1 MTLTG
6 AILITGGSG
15 TLGKAIMT
23 VAERERW
30 DATFTVYSRS
40 ELRQAQLRPRFPR
53 ARYILGD
60 VCDADRLAAAVAGH
74 DIVIHAGAV
83 KRIPEAE
90 QQPLN
95 CIDTNVVGTANIVRA
110 CALHGVKTCVG
121 ISTDKACGACTTYGA
136 SKLLLESLFR
146 AAPPSDCSFVVCRY
160 GNVIASNG
168 SVIPIWRD
176 QAKAGRPLTITDERM
191 TRFWMAPSDAVK
203 VIEHTALAPNRSIYV
218 PKMGALPIAEMA
230 CIVAPGAD
238 MVSVGLRSTEKLHE
252 DLIVANEPAEDR
264 GDHYLIYEG
273 GRGGLAY
280 SSETAPRLSRE
291 AFLTMLAE
299 AENYE

>member
-6 AILITGGSG
+6 NILITGGSG
-15 TLGKAIMT
+15 TLGKAILT
-23 VAERERW
+23 VAARDQW

-40 ELRQAQLRPRFPR
+40 ELRQAQMRARFPH

-60 VCDADRLAAAVAGH
+60 VRDYDRLAAAVAGP

-90 QQPLN
+90 QQPIN
-95 CIDTNVVGTANIVRA
+95 CIDINVLGTANVVRA

-146 AAPPSDCSFVVCRY
+146 SAPPSDCRFVVCRY

-176 QAKAGRPLTITDERM
+176 QAGAGKPLTITDERM
-191 TRFWMAPSDAVK
+191 TRFWMAPSDAVQ
-203 VIEHTALAPNRSIYV
+203 VIERTALAPSRSIYV

-230 CIVAPGAD
+230 RIIAPRAD
-238 MVSVGLRSTEKLHE
+238 LVSVGLRSTEKLHE
-252 DLIVANEPAEDR
+252 DLIVPNEPAEDK
-264 GDHYLIYEG
+264 GDHFLIYEG

-299 AENYE
+299 AERYD